1 MNPSK
6 KKPETNIG
14 LGPKPAPPPSSLTPG
29 GSRVDKEEDETI
41 PAPARKTRAMSK
53 SLQAAPGPSSS
64 KKSKPESTPASPTP
78 AKPRRKNP
86 LGAKGFVPKGGE
98 GGAQK
103 HAASVENP
111 TTDVLDLSPLSSL
124 STMTP
129 SKGKE
134 PEKAE
139 VTEEGRQRSETISSN
154 DSMSLYPLILP
165 NHGVVTARDEP
176 ISASCLKYHPLFDF
190 SNPVDDPLAPFGI
203 KNDVVLGLNLEQT
216 TELRE
221 AVIRWTAPMIT
232 EFPFGMYTSV
242 QTYVSAFPNLNF
254 GREDLKQVSELD
266 DVKGRCWALQ
276 YEKLEAVTHMA
287 LALNPADTVKLL

>member
-1 MNPSK
+1 
-6 KKPETNIG
+6 
-14 LGPKPAPPPSSLTPG
+14 
-29 GSRVDKEEDETI
+29 
-41 PAPARKTRAMSK
+41 
-53 SLQAAPGPSSS
+53 
-64 KKSKPESTPASPTP
+64 
-78 AKPRRKNP
+78 
-86 LGAKGFVPKGGE
+86 
-98 GGAQK
+98 
-103 HAASVENP
+103 
-111 TTDVLDLSPLSSL
+111 
-124 STMTP
+124 
-129 SKGKE
+129 
-134 PEKAE
+134 
-139 VTEEGRQRSETISSN
+139 
-154 DSMSLYPLILP
+154 MSLYPLILP

-254 GREDLKQVSELD
+254 GREDFKRVSELD

-287 LALNPADTVKLL
+287 LALNQILRSLAKILDPSVKHYFMFDPKFKFLLTLAGPSEIDMLLTTLEALKIRAEQADTRIADMLRLIRHDAGIVGPEDGSQSEIVGTAFSTISEIREDFGEESGPLELGKLLSRPEY